1 MFHPKVILRI
11 VGILLFI
18 EAAFLLGSIGV
29 SLYYNEATVRPLLY
43 SFGIIAAVAL
53 LLVTLC
59 KGGERNVSRK
69 DGYVVVTL
77 CWVVFSL
84 FGTLPYM
91 LTNSIPNFTDAF
103 FETMSGFTTTG
114 ATILQ
119 DIESLPRSILFWRM
133 MTHWVGG
140 LGIVFFTVAVFPM
153 FGLNDINLFSAE
165 SVGPMRSKLHPRISV
180 TARWILTIYIALTVA
195 CSVSL
200 RIAGMGWF
208 DAICHSMST
217 IATGGFSTKQ
227 ASIAA
232 FNSPAIEYV
241 ITFFMFVSGVNL
253 SLLYLAIFKVRP
265 MALLRDTEFK
275 TYFMI
280 VAAFSL
286 AIGVGLFFTTDLGVE
301 DSLRASL
308 FQVVS
313 LQTTTGYATVNYVE
327 WMPLL
332 WLLLCALMFIGA
344 CSGSTSG
351 AMKCARISILFKVM
365 WNEFKRIVHPNAV
378 IPVRMTGR
386 IIPSGVQ
393 SAILAYTVIYIF
405 MLVAGLFVNMA
416 FGAAGTDGNM
426 DFIDAFSLSVTSVGN
441 VGPAL
446 GNYGPM
452 DSFATLPAVVKW
464 FSAFQMLVGRLEF
477 FAVLLLLTP
486 VFWRR
491 R

>member
-1 MFHPKVILRI
+1 MFHPKIILRI

-18 EAAFLLGSIGV
+18 EAAFLLGSVGV
-29 SLYYNEATVRPLLY
+29 SLFYAEDTVRPLLY
-43 SFGIIAAVAL
+43 SSGIIASVAL
-53 LLVTLC
+53 LLVTFC
-59 KGGERNVSRK
+59 KGGERAISRK
-69 DGYVVVTL
+69 DGYVVVSL
-77 CWVVFSL
+77 CWIVFSL
-84 FGTLPYM
+84 FGTLPYI
-91 LTNSIPNFTDAF
+91 LTDSIPSFTDAF
-103 FETMSGFTTTG
+103 YETMSGFTTTG

-119 DIESLPRSILFWRM
+119 DIEALPKSILFWRM

-140 LGIVFFTVAVFPM
+140 LGIVFFTVAVFPI
-153 FGLNDINLFSAE
+153 FGLNDMNLFSAE
-165 SVGPMRSKLHPRISV
+165 SVGPIRAKLHPRISV
-180 TARWILTIYIALTVA
+180 TARWILTIYMALTVI
-195 CSVSL
+195 CTVSL

-208 DAICHSMST
+208 DAVCHAMST

-232 FNSPAIEYV
+232 FNSPVIENV

-253 SLLYLAIFKVRP
+253 SLLYLAIFKARP
-265 MALLRDTEFK
+265 MTLFRDTEFK
-275 TYFMI
+275 TYFSI
-280 VAAFSL
+280 AAGFSVVV
-286 AIGVGLFFTTDLGVE
+286 GVGLFFTSDMGVAE
-301 DSLRASL
+301 ALRVSL

-313 LQTTTGYATVNYVE
+313 LQTTTGFATANYAV

-386 IIPSGVQ
+386 IIPTAVQ

-405 MLVAGLFVNMA
+405 MLVLGLFVNMA
-416 FGAAGTDGNM
+416 FGV
-426 DFIDAFSLSVTSVGN
+426 DFLDAFSLSVASVGN

-452 DSFATLPAVVKW
+452 DSFATLPAAVKW

>member
-1 MFHPKVILRI
+1 MFHPKIILRI

-18 EAAFLLGSIGV
+18 EAAFLLGSVGV
-29 SLYYNEATVRPLLY
+29 SLFYGEDTVRPLLY
-43 SFGIIAAVAL
+43 SAGIIASVAL
-53 LLVTLC
+53 LLVTFC
-59 KGGERNVSRK
+59 KGGERAISRK
-69 DGYVVVTL
+69 DGYVVVSL
-77 CWVVFSL
+77 CWIVFSL
-84 FGTLPYM
+84 FGTLPYI
-91 LTNSIPNFTDAF
+91 LTDSIPSFTDAF

-119 DIESLPRSILFWRM
+119 DIEALPKSILFWRM

-140 LGIVFFTVAVFPM
+140 LGIVFFTVAVFPI
-153 FGLNDINLFSAE
+153 FGLNDMNLFSAE
-165 SVGPMRSKLHPRISV
+165 SVGPIRAKLHPRISV
-180 TARWILTIYIALTVA
+180 TARWILTIYMALTVI
-195 CSVSL
+195 CTVSL

-208 DAICHSMST
+208 DAVCHAMST

-232 FNSPAIEYV
+232 FNSPVIENV

-253 SLLYLAIFKVRP
+253 SLLYLAIFKARP
-265 MALLRDTEFK
+265 MTLFRDTEFK
-275 TYFMI
+275 TYFSI
-280 VAAFSL
+280 AAGFSVVV
-286 AIGVGLFFTTDLGVE
+286 GVGLFFTSDMGVAE
-301 DSLRASL
+301 ALRVSL

-313 LQTTTGYATVNYVE
+313 LQTTTGFATANYAV
-327 WMPLL
+327 WIPLL

-386 IIPSGVQ
+386 IIPTAVQ

-405 MLVAGLFVNMA
+405 MLVLGLFVNMA
-416 FGAAGTDGNM
+416 FGV
-426 DFIDAFSLSVTSVGN
+426 DFLDAFSLSVASVGN

-452 DSFATLPAVVKW
+452 DSFATLPAAVKW

>member
-1 MFHPKVILRI
+1 MFHPKLIFRI

-18 EAAFLLGSIGV
+18 EAVFLSGSIGV
-29 SLYYNEATVRPLLY
+29 SLYYGEETIKPLLY
-43 SFGIIAAVAL
+43 SLGIMTLAGTV
-53 LLVTLC
+53 LVTLC
-59 KGGERNVSRK
+59 KGGERNISRK
-69 DGYVVVTL
+69 DGYIVVTL

-91 LTNSIPNFTDAF
+91 LTDSIPCFTDAF
-103 FETMSGFTTTG
+103 YETMSGFTTTG
-114 ATILQ
+114 ATILE
-119 DIESLPRSILFWRM
+119 DIEALPRSILFWRM

-140 LGIVFFTVAVFPM
+140 LGIVFLTVAVFPM

-165 SVGPMRSKLHPRISV
+165 SVGPIRSKLHPRISV
-180 TARWILTIYIALTVA
+180 TARWILTIYIALTIV
-195 CSVSL
+195 CTLSL
-200 RIAGMGWF
+200 HFAGMGWF
-208 DAICHSMST
+208 DAVCHSMST

-241 ITFFMFVSGVNL
+241 LTFFMFVSGVNL

-265 MALLRDTEFK
+265 MTLLRDTEFK

-280 VAAFSL
+280 AAAFSL
-286 AIGVGLFFTTDLGVE
+286 VIGVGLYFTSDLGVE
-301 DSLRASL
+301 GSLRASL

-313 LQTTTGYATVNYVE
+313 LQTTTGFATVNYAV

-351 AMKCARISILFKVM
+351 AMKCARISILYKVM

-386 IIPSGVQ
+386 IIPSAIQ

-416 FGAAGTDGNM
+416 FGV
-426 DFIDAFSLSVTSVGN
+426 DFLDAFSLSVASVGN

-452 DSFATLPAVVKW
+452 DSFATLPTVVKW

-486 VFWRR
+486 VFWKNR
-491 R
+491 

>member
-1 MFHPKVILRI
+1 MFHPKVIFRI
-11 VGILLFI
+11 IGMLLFI
-18 EAAFLLGSIGV
+18 EAAFLLSGVGV
-29 SLYYNEATVRPLLY
+29 SLFYGENTVKPLLY
-43 SFGIIAAVAL
+43 SCGIIALTGA

-59 KGGERNVSRK
+59 KGGERSISRK

-91 LTNSIPNFTDAF
+91 LTGSIPGFTDAF

-119 DIESLPRSILFWRM
+119 DIEALPKSILFWRM

-140 LGIVFFTVAVFPM
+140 LGIVFFTVAVFPI

-165 SVGPMRSKLHPRISV
+165 SVGPIRSKLHPRISV
-180 TARWILTIYIALTVA
+180 TARWILTIYVALTIFCTIAL
-195 CSVSL
+195 
-200 RIAGMGWF
+200 RMAGMGWF
-208 DAICHSMST
+208 DAVCHAMST

-232 FNSPAIEYV
+232 FNSPLIEYV

-253 SLLYLAIFKVRP
+253 SLLYLAIFRWRP

-275 TYFMI
+275 TYFGV
-280 VAAFSL
+280 VAGFSL
-286 AIGVGLFFTTDLGVE
+286 VIGVGLFFTTDLGVE
-301 DSLRASL
+301 GSLRASL
-308 FQVVS
+308 FQVVAI
-313 LQTTTGYATVNYVE
+313 QTTTGFATVNYAV

-386 IIPSGVQ
+386 IIPTAVQ

-405 MLVAGLFVNMA
+405 MLVLGLFVNMA
-416 FGAAGTDGNM
+416 FGV
-426 DFIDAFSLSVTSVGN
+426 DFLDAFSLSVASVGN

-452 DSFATLPAVVKW
+452 DSFATLPAAVKW

>member
-1 MFHPKVILRI
+1 MFHPKIILRI

-18 EAAFLLGSIGV
+18 EAAFLLGSVGV
-29 SLYYNEATVRPLLY
+29 SVFYGEDIVKPLLY
-43 SFGIIAAVAL
+43 SFGIIASVAL
-53 LLVTLC
+53 ILVTFC
-59 KGGERNVSRK
+59 KGGERAISRK
-69 DGYVVVTL
+69 DGYVVVSL
-77 CWVVFSL
+77 CWIVFSL

-91 LTNSIPNFTDAF
+91 LTDSIPCFTDAF

-119 DIESLPRSILFWRM
+119 DIEVLPRSILFWRM

-140 LGIVFFTVAVFPM
+140 LGIVFFTVAVFPI
-153 FGLNDINLFSAE
+153 FGLNDMNLFSAE
-165 SVGPMRSKLHPRISV
+165 SVGPMRAKLHPRISV
-180 TARWILTIYIALTVA
+180 TARWILTIYLALTVI

-200 RIAGMGWF
+200 RIAGMDWF
-208 DAICHSMST
+208 DAVCHAMST

-232 FNSPAIEYV
+232 FNSPAIENV

-253 SLLYLAIFKVRP
+253 SLLYLAIFKARP
-265 MALLRDTEFK
+265 MTLFRDTEFK
-275 TYFMI
+275 TYFSI
-280 VAAFSL
+280 AAVFSVVVG
-286 AIGVGLFFTTDLGVE
+286 AGLFFTSDLDAAE
-301 DSLRASL
+301 ALRVSM

-313 LQTTTGYATVNYVE
+313 LQTTTGFATANYAV

-378 IPVRMTGR
+378 IPVRVAGK
-386 IIPSGVQ
+386 IVPSNVQ

-405 MLVAGLFVNMA
+405 MLIVGLMVNTG
-416 FGAAGTDGNM
+416 FGL
-426 DFIDAFSLSVTSVGN
+426 DFIDAFGLSVSSVGN

-446 GNYGPM
+446 GHYGPM
-452 DSFATLPAVVKW
+452 DSFASLPAFVKW

-486 VFWRR
+486 VFWKRK
-491 R
+491 

>member
-1 MFHPKVILRI
+1 MFHPKLIFRI

-18 EAAFLLGSIGV
+18 EAVFLSGSIGV
-29 SLYYNEATVRPLLY
+29 SLYYGEETIKPLLY
-43 SFGIIAAVAL
+43 SLGIIALAGTV
-53 LLVTLC
+53 LVTLC
-59 KGGERNVSRK
+59 KGGERNISRK
-69 DGYVVVTL
+69 DGYIVVTL

-91 LTNSIPNFTDAF
+91 LTDSIPCFTDAF
-103 FETMSGFTTTG
+103 YETMSGFTTTG
-114 ATILQ
+114 ATILE
-119 DIESLPRSILFWRM
+119 DIEALPRSILFWRM

-165 SVGPMRSKLHPRISV
+165 SVGPIRSKLHPRISV
-180 TARWILTIYIALTVA
+180 TARWILTIYIALTIV
-195 CSVSL
+195 CTLSL
-200 RIAGMGWF
+200 HFAGMGWF
-208 DAICHSMST
+208 DAVCHSMST

-241 ITFFMFVSGVNL
+241 LTFFMFVSGVNL

-265 MALLRDTEFK
+265 MTLLRDTEFK

-280 VAAFSL
+280 AAAFSL
-286 AIGVGLFFTTDLGVE
+286 VIGVGLYFTSDLGVE
-301 DSLRASL
+301 GSLRASL

-313 LQTTTGYATVNYVE
+313 LQTTTGFATVNYAV

-351 AMKCARISILFKVM
+351 AMKCARISILYKVM

-386 IIPSGVQ
+386 IIPSAIQ

-405 MLVAGLFVNMA
+405 MLVADLFVNMA
-416 FGAAGTDGNM
+416 FGV
-426 DFIDAFSLSVTSVGN
+426 DFLDAFSLSVASVGN

-452 DSFATLPAVVKW
+452 DSFATLPSVVKW

-486 VFWRR
+486 VFWKNR
-491 R
+491 

>member
-1 MFHPKVILRI
+1 MFHPKVIFRI
-11 VGILLFI
+11 IGILLFI

-29 SLYYNEATVRPLLY
+29 SLFYGEDTVKPLLY
-43 SFGIIAAVAL
+43 SFGIITL
-53 LLVTLC
+53 LAFSLVTFC
-59 KGGERNVSRK
+59 KGGERSISRK
-69 DGYVVVTL
+69 DGYVVVTM

-84 FGTLPYM
+84 FGTLPYI
-91 LTNSIPNFTDAF
+91 LTGSIPDFTDAF

-114 ATILQ
+114 ATILEN
-119 DIESLPRSILFWRM
+119 IEALPKSILFWRM

-165 SVGPMRSKLHPRISV
+165 SVGPIRSKLHPRISV
-180 TARWILTIYIALTVA
+180 TARWILTIYIALTIA
-195 CSVSL
+195 CTFSL
-200 RIAGMGWF
+200 HFAGMGWF

-232 FNSPAIEYV
+232 FNSPQIEYV
-241 ITFFMFVSGVNL
+241 VTFFMFVSGVNL

-265 MALLRDTEFK
+265 MALLRDTEFR
-275 TYFMI
+275 TYI
-280 VAAFSL
+280 SVAVVFSL
-286 AIGVGLFFTTDLGVE
+286 VIAVGLFFTSELPAADAF
-301 DSLRASL
+301 RASL

-313 LQTTTGYATVNYVE
+313 LQTTTGFATVNYAV
-327 WMPLL
+327 WKPLL

-386 IIPSGVQ
+386 IIPSAVQ

-416 FGAAGTDGNM
+416 FGV
-426 DFIDAFSLSVTSVGN
+426 DFLDAFSLSVASVGN

-452 DSFATLPAVVKW
+452 DSFALLPPVVKW
-464 FSAFQMLVGRLEF
+464 FCAFQMLVGRLEF

-486 VFWRR
+486 VFWKRR
-491 R
+491 

>member
-1 MFHPKVILRI
+1 MFHPKVIFRI
-11 VGILLFI
+11 IGMLLFI
-18 EAAFLLGSIGV
+18 EAAFLLSGVGV
-29 SLYYNEATVRPLLY
+29 SLFYGENTVKPLLY
-43 SFGIIAAVAL
+43 SCGIIALTGA

-59 KGGERNVSRK
+59 KGGERSISRK

-91 LTNSIPNFTDAF
+91 FTGSIPGFTDAF

-119 DIESLPRSILFWRM
+119 DIEALPKSILFWRM

-140 LGIVFFTVAVFPM
+140 LGIVFFTVAVFPI

-165 SVGPMRSKLHPRISV
+165 SVGPIRSKLHPRISV
-180 TARWILTIYIALTVA
+180 TARWILTIYVALTIFCTIAL
-195 CSVSL
+195 
-200 RIAGMGWF
+200 RMAGMGWF
-208 DAICHSMST
+208 DAVCHAMST

-232 FNSPAIEYV
+232 FNSPLIEYV

-253 SLLYLAIFKVRP
+253 SLLYLAIFRARL

-286 AIGVGLFFTTDLGVE
+286 VISVALFFTTDLGVE
-301 DSLRASL
+301 GSLRASL

-313 LQTTTGYATVNYVE
+313 IQTTTGFATVNYAV

-386 IIPSGVQ
+386 IIPSNVQ

-416 FGAAGTDGNM
+416 FGV
-426 DFIDAFSLSVTSVGN
+426 DFLDAFSLSVASVGN

-452 DSFATLPAVVKW
+452 DSFAPLPAAVKW

-486 VFWRR
+486 VFWKRR
-491 R
+491 

>member
-1 MFHPKVILRI
+1 MFHPKVIFRI
-11 VGILLFI
+11 IGMLLFI
-18 EAAFLLGSIGV
+18 EAAFLLSGVGV
-29 SLYYNEATVRPLLY
+29 SLFYGENTVKPLLY
-43 SFGIIAAVAL
+43 SCGIIALTGA

-59 KGGERNVSRK
+59 KGGERSISRK

-91 LTNSIPNFTDAF
+91 FTGSIPGFTDAF

-119 DIESLPRSILFWRM
+119 DIEALPKSILFWRM

-140 LGIVFFTVAVFPM
+140 LGIVFFTVAVFPI

-165 SVGPMRSKLHPRISV
+165 SVGPIRSKLHPRISV
-180 TARWILTIYIALTVA
+180 TARWILTIYVALTIFCTIAL
-195 CSVSL
+195 
-200 RIAGMGWF
+200 RMAGMGWF
-208 DAICHSMST
+208 DAVCHAMST

-232 FNSPAIEYV
+232 FNSPLIEYV

-253 SLLYLAIFKVRP
+253 SLLYLAIFRARL

-286 AIGVGLFFTTDLGVE
+286 VISVALFFTTDLGVE
-301 DSLRASL
+301 GSLRASL
-308 FQVVS
+308 FQVVAI
-313 LQTTTGYATVNYVE
+313 QTTTGFATVNYAV

-386 IIPSGVQ
+386 IIPSNVQ

-416 FGAAGTDGNM
+416 FGV
-426 DFIDAFSLSVTSVGN
+426 DFLDAFSLSVASVGN

-452 DSFATLPAVVKW
+452 DSFAPLPAAVKW

-486 VFWRR
+486 VFWKRR
-491 R
+491 

>member
-1 MFHPKVILRI
+1 MFHPKLIFRI

-18 EAAFLLGSIGV
+18 EAVFLSGSIGV
-29 SLYYNEATVRPLLY
+29 SLYYGEETIKPLLY
-43 SFGIIAAVAL
+43 SLGIMALAGTVLVA
-53 LLVTLC
+53 LC
-59 KGGERNVSRK
+59 KGGERNISRK
-69 DGYVVVTL
+69 DGYIVVTL

-91 LTNSIPNFTDAF
+91 LTGSIPAFTDAF
-103 FETMSGFTTTG
+103 YETMSGFTTTG

-119 DIESLPRSILFWRM
+119 DIEALPKSILFWRM

-165 SVGPMRSKLHPRISV
+165 SVGPIRSKLHPRISV
-180 TARWILTIYIALTVA
+180 TARWILTIYIALTIV
-195 CSVSL
+195 CTLSL
-200 RIAGMGWF
+200 RVAGMGWF
-208 DAICHSMST
+208 DAVCHSMST

-241 ITFFMFVSGVNL
+241 LTFFMFVSGVNL

-265 MALLRDTEFK
+265 MMLLRDTEFK

-280 VAAFSL
+280 AATFSVV
-286 AIGVGLFFTTDLGVE
+286 IGVGLFFTSDLGVE
-301 DSLRASL
+301 GSLRASL

-313 LQTTTGYATVNYVE
+313 LQTTTGFATVNYAV

-351 AMKCARISILFKVM
+351 AMKCARISILYKVM

-386 IIPSGVQ
+386 IIPSAIQ

-416 FGAAGTDGNM
+416 FGV
-426 DFIDAFSLSVTSVGN
+426 DFLDAFSLSVASVGN

-452 DSFATLPAVVKW
+452 DSFATLPSVVKW
-464 FSAFQMLVGRLEF
+464 FSAFQMFVGRLEF

-486 VFWRR
+486 VFWKNR
-491 R
+491 

>member
-1 MFHPKVILRI
+1 MFHPKVIFRVI
-11 VGILLFI
+11 GMLLFI
-18 EAAFLLGSIGV
+18 EALFMLLCVGVAFLYSESTV
-29 SLYYNEATVRPLLY
+29 DSLLSSA
-43 SFGIIAAVAL
+43 GIVAL
-53 LLVTLC
+53 IGTVLVTLC
-59 KGGERNVSRK
+59 KRGDRNVSFK
-69 DGYVVVTL
+69 DGYVVVSL

-84 FGTLPYM
+84 FGTLPYI
-91 LTNSIPNFTDAF
+91 LSNSIPDFTDAF

-119 DIESLPRSILFWRM
+119 NIEELPKSILFWRM

-153 FGLNDINLFSAE
+153 FGLNDIKLFSAE

-180 TARWILTIYIALTVA
+180 TARWILTIYVALTVI
-195 CSVSL
+195 CTVSL
-200 RIAGMGWF
+200 NIAGMDWF
-208 DAICHSMST
+208 DSVCHSMST

-227 ASIAA
+227 ASIEA

-241 ITFFMFVSGVNL
+241 LTFFMLVSGVNL
-253 SLLYLAIFKVRP
+253 SLLYLALFKFKP
-265 MALLRDTEFK
+265 MTLLRDTEFK
-275 TYFMI
+275 TYLMI
-280 VAAFSL
+280 VAVFTF
-286 AIGVGLFFTTDLGVE
+286 AIGTGLFFTTNMGVE
-301 DSLRASL
+301 ESLRASV

-313 LQTTTGYATVNYVE
+313 LQTTTGFATVNYAT

-332 WLLLCALMFIGA
+332 WLMLCALMFFGA

-351 AMKCARISILFKVM
+351 AMKCVRISILFKVV

-378 IPVRMTGR
+378 IPVRMSKR
-386 IIPSGVQ
+386 VIPTGVQ

-405 MLVAGLFVNMA
+405 TLVAGLFVNMA
-416 FGAAGTDGNM
+416 FGI
-426 DFIDAFSLSVTSVGN
+426 DFLDSFSLSVASVGN

-452 DSFATLPAVVKW
+452 DSFAPLPDGVKW

-477 FAVLLLLTP
+477 FAVLLLFTP
-486 VFWRR
+486 VFWKRR
-491 R
+491 

>member
-1 MFHPKVILRI
+1 MFHPKVIFRI
-11 VGILLFI
+11 IGMLLFI
-18 EAAFLLGSIGV
+18 EAAFLLSGVGV
-29 SLYYNEATVRPLLY
+29 SLFYGENTVKPLLY
-43 SFGIIAAVAL
+43 SCGIIALTGA

-59 KGGERNVSRK
+59 KGGERSISRK

-91 LTNSIPNFTDAF
+91 LTGSIPGFTDAF

-119 DIESLPRSILFWRM
+119 DIEALPKSILFWRM

-140 LGIVFFTVAVFPM
+140 LGIVFFTVAVFPI

-165 SVGPMRSKLHPRISV
+165 SVGPIRSKLHPRISV
-180 TARWILTIYIALTVA
+180 TARWILTIYVALTIFCTIAL
-195 CSVSL
+195 
-200 RIAGMGWF
+200 RMAGMGWF
-208 DAICHSMST
+208 DAVCHAMST

-232 FNSPAIEYV
+232 FNSPLIEYV

-253 SLLYLAIFKVRP
+253 SLLYLAIFRARL

-286 AIGVGLFFTTDLGVE
+286 VISVALFFTTDLGVE
-301 DSLRASL
+301 GSLRASL
-308 FQVVS
+308 FQVVAI
-313 LQTTTGYATVNYVE
+313 QTTTGFATVNYAV

-386 IIPSGVQ
+386 IIPSNVQ

-416 FGAAGTDGNM
+416 LGV
-426 DFIDAFSLSVTSVGN
+426 DFLDAFSLSVASVGN

-452 DSFATLPAVVKW
+452 DSFAPLPAAVKW

-486 VFWRR
+486 VFWKKR
-491 R
+491 

>member
-1 MFHPKVILRI
+1 MFHPKIILRI

-18 EAAFLLGSIGV
+18 EAAFLLGSVGV
-29 SLYYNEATVRPLLY
+29 SLFYAEDTVRPLLY
-43 SFGIIAAVAL
+43 SAGIIASVAL
-53 LLVTLC
+53 LLVTFC
-59 KGGERNVSRK
+59 KGGERAISRK
-69 DGYVVVTL
+69 DGYVVVSL
-77 CWVVFSL
+77 CWIVFSL
-84 FGTLPYM
+84 FGTMPYI
-91 LTNSIPNFTDAF
+91 LTDSIPSFTDAF

-119 DIESLPRSILFWRM
+119 DIEALPKSILFWRM

-140 LGIVFFTVAVFPM
+140 LGIVFFTVAVFPI
-153 FGLNDINLFSAE
+153 FGLNDMNLFSAE
-165 SVGPMRSKLHPRISV
+165 SVGPIRAKLHPRISV
-180 TARWILTIYIALTVA
+180 TARWILTIYMALTVI
-195 CSVSL
+195 CTVSL

-208 DAICHSMST
+208 DAVCHAMST

-232 FNSPAIEYV
+232 FNSPVIENV

-253 SLLYLAIFKVRP
+253 SLLYLAIFKARP
-265 MALLRDTEFK
+265 MTLFRDTEFK
-275 TYFMI
+275 TYFSI
-280 VAAFSL
+280 AAGFSVVV
-286 AIGVGLFFTTDLGVE
+286 GVGLFFTSDMGVAE
-301 DSLRASL
+301 ALRVSL

-313 LQTTTGYATVNYVE
+313 LQTTTGFATANYAV

-386 IIPSGVQ
+386 IIPTAVQ

-405 MLVAGLFVNMA
+405 MLVLGLFVNMA
-416 FGAAGTDGNM
+416 FGV
-426 DFIDAFSLSVTSVGN
+426 DFLDAFSLSVASVGN

-452 DSFATLPAVVKW
+452 DSFATLPVAVKW